1 MEANIFTEIQFN
13 ELRERNE
20 QRLKEAKEKLGSK
33 YLLHPANRVK
43 RIVPLKK
50 ARKNAKSIVR

>member
-1 MEANIFTEIQFN
+1 METIFTEIQFN

-43 RIVPLKK
+43 RIVPFKK
-50 ARKNAKSIVR
+50 ARKNAKSIMR